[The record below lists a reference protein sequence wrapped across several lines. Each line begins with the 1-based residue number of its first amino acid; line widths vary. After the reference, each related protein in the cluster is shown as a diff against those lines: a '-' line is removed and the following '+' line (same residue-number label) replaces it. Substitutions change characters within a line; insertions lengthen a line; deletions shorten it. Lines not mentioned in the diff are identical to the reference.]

1 MSHRRIQG
9 GKLNFRGAKK
19 IKFRALYASEAR
31 TIGKK
36 TNGLKSYSLNYISL
50 GIAGV
55 NLNFKTL
62 RSEFKKISDSWSHDP
77 RKVYDQII

>member
-50 GIAGV
+50 G
-55 NLNFKTL
+55 
-62 RSEFKKISDSWSHDP
+62 P
-77 RKVYDQII
+77 RKRESKFQNFTVRI